1 MRYQE
6 VVSRLAQHLAWRMI
20 TISLPLVSG
29 PVDQQ
34 QQLVRQLAGFAE
46 SGGITQLHYP
56 ATLGLPILLDFVK
69 QRILGKPLQF
79 RSRA

>member
-1 MRYQE
+1 MRYHE

-34 QQLVRQLAGFAE
+34 Q
-46 SGGITQLHYP
+46 
-56 ATLGLPILLDFVK
+56 
-69 QRILGKPLQF
+69 
-79 RSRA
+79 